1 MYTVNR
7 PVHRTFP
14 VMRIPGR
21 KVGQEKDL
29 VTEHLPDGA
38 DLEQLARGPRGNW
51 ERHIPGRG
59 GGLSSTHPVAGV
71 SLVWAE
77 QEGLRSWSW

>member
-1 MYTVNR
+1 MCVYTVNR

-38 DLEQLARGPRGNW
+38 DLEQLARGPVGT
-51 ERHIPGRG
+51 GR
-59 GGLSSTHPVAGV
+59 STFQ
-71 SLVWAE
+71 AE
-77 QEGLRSWSW
+77 EAVCPAHTLWQA